1 LTSGIDQ
8 GVFQIKLKGVN
19 PQSDSTIAKVILSEK
34 ALDDKDKDKW
44 QGLTGTNGKWN
55 KNNSSLRGKGLTGL
69 NFELSAKFLDEYFSV
84 AHLNVRGNDFGAGFF
99 WLPHQ
104 EIKDGVVIETQ

>member
-1 LTSGIDQ
+1 M
-8 GVFQIKLKGVN
+8 FQIKLKGVN

-55 KNNSSLRGKGLTGL
+55 KNKVKIL
-69 NFELSAKFLDEYFSV
+69 YF
-84 AHLNVRGNDFGAGFF
+84 
-99 WLPHQ
+99 
-104 EIKDGVVIETQ
+104 IERSKI